1 MKKAIRFAVVFA
13 AMVALAALGGCASQL
28 QAMSAANTSAVVSV
42 RAAADLASKVAAEQ
56 FCTMSVDTLAR
67 NTQYVKGV
75 QALCWSGTVTTPSAA
90 ADQMASQ
97 ISAPSGVNTAVIQAP
112 VAPAVTQAPIIAPAS
127 AAVPVVAPAA
137 TAKAATVKKASVP
150 KALAPAPV
158 VVPVAA
164 PVVVAPSPVVPP
176 TVPTQSLLSA
186 PVVPK

>member
-1 MKKAIRFAVVFA
+1 VKKAIRFAVVSA
-13 AMVALAALGGCASQL
+13 AMVALEALGGCASQL

-97 ISAPSGVNTAVIQAP
+97 ISAPSGVNTTVIQAP
-112 VAPAVTQAPIIAPAS
+112 VVTPVPVATPV
-127 AAVPVVAPAA
+127 AVPVVAPAA

-158 VVPVAA
+158 IVPVAA
-164 PVVVAPSPVVPP
+164 PVAVVPAPVVPP

-186 PVVPK
+186 PVIPK